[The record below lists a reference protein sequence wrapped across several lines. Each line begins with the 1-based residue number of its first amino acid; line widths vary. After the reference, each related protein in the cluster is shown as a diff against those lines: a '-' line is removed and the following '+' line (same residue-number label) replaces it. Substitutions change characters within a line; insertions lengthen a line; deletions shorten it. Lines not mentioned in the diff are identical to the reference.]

1 MLRYSQDNGE
11 RMVATIQ
18 QQLAY
23 EQSAATRLPS
33 SLCLLSAFGKL
44 GIPKS
49 MIDLGCGP
57 GHLVQIADS
66 LGVWAEGYD
75 ISLPEEEVHMP
86 GQSTLYRADITDES
100 DMEVV
105 ALRPAELVLCWEV
118 MEHLDPYF
126 AEPVC
131 DVLAEITEGTLLFS
145 AAVPG
150 QGGSGHIN
158 EQPNK
163 YWIDLLTERGF
174 VYVWPVTEALRGEWL
189 QLAPSAYWYGR
200 NLLVMRKE
208 R

>member
-1 MLRYSQDNGE
+1 MLGYSQDNGE
-11 RMVATIQ
+11 CMVATIQ

-23 EQSAATRLPS
+23 EQSSATRLPS

-75 ISLPEEEVHMP
+75 ISLPKEEVHMP
-86 GQSTLYRADITDES
+86 GRSTLYQADITDM
-100 DMEVV
+100 DIPD
-105 ALRPAELVLCWEV
+105 PAELVLCWEV
-118 MEHLDPYF
+118 MEHLEPYF

-131 DVLAEITEGTLLFS
+131 DVLSNITEGTLLFS

-150 QGGSGHIN
+150 QGGAGHVN
-158 EQPNK
+158 ERPHK
-163 YWIDLLTERGF
+163 YWIDLLAKRGF

>member
-1 MLRYSQDNGE
+1 
-11 RMVATIQ
+11 MVATIQ

-86 GQSTLYRADITDES
+86 GRSSLYRKDVTDLQYFHPDPS
-100 DMEVV
+100 
-105 ALRPAELVLCWEV
+105 ELVLCWEV
-118 MEHLDPYF
+118 MEHLEPHF

-131 DVLAEITEGTLLFS
+131 DLLAEITESTLLFS
-145 AAVPG
+145 AAVPE
-150 QGGSGHIN
+150 QGGAGHVN
-158 EQPNK
+158 ERPHE
-163 YWIDLLTERGF
+163 YWIDLLSHRGLK
-174 VYVWPVTEALRGEWL
+174 YVWPVTEALRGEWL
-189 QLAPSAYWYGR
+189 QLAPSAWWYGR
-200 NLLVMRKE
+200 NLLVLRKE
-208 R
+208 N